1 MWTTAE
7 TKTTRPSISGAGF
20 VTLDVAL
27 DQASRV
33 IYRGVGGTTGNVL
46 SILAFLGWHS
56 MPVVRVGTDHIGSSV
71 LREFRELGVDVR
83 HMGAESTLETPLI
96 FQFATQPS
104 SPPRYGFECPS
115 CGKARRFT
123 RELVDTGF
131 QAALD
136 DVSST
141 NVFFFDRVTRGAVE
155 MAEAARDGGA
165 TVFFEP
171 SSVGA
176 DAGLFAKAL
185 RAAHVVKYSA
195 DRIPWSLSELLD
207 SGFIEIQTMGAK
219 GLRFRKHSLAPDWI
233 ALPALRVH
241 GVADTS
247 GAGDWC
253 SAGFIHALQQVAEG
267 CSPQELSYN
276 EIFDSL
282 RSAQAIAALSC
293 RHHGARGLMRA
304 ARADVALSDAFQI
317 LREQLPGPIRIDCL
331 NEPAFG
337 GEAMPVASCEWH
349 RDLCCQALA

>member
-7 TKTTRPSISGAGF
+7 TETTRPSISGAGF

-33 IYRGVGGTTGNVL
+33 TYRGVGGTTGNVL
-46 SILAFLGWHS
+46 SILAFFGWRS
-56 MPVVRVGTDHIGSSV
+56 MPVVRVGSDAIGNAV

-83 HMGAESTLETPLI
+83 HMGPESTLETPLI
-96 FQFATQPS
+96 FQFAAQPS

-123 RELVDTGF
+123 RELIDTGF
-131 QAALD
+131 QSALD

-141 NVFFFDRVTRGAVE
+141 NVFFFDRVTPGAVA
-155 MAEAARDGGA
+155 MAEAAREGGA

-171 SSVGA
+171 SSVGV
-176 DAGLFAKAL
+176 DPELFAKAL
-185 RAAHVVKYSA
+185 RASHVVKYSA
-195 DRIPWSLSELLD
+195 DRISGSLSELLD

-219 GLRFRKHSLAPDWI
+219 GLRFRRHSLVPDWVT
-233 ALPALRVH
+233 LPALRIN

-253 SAGFIHALQQVAEG
+253 SAGFIHAMQQVAQG
-267 CSPQELSYN
+267 SSAQELSYN
-276 EIFDSL
+276 EISSSL

-304 ARADVALSDAFQI
+304 APADVALSRAFQI
-317 LREQLPGPIRIDCL
+317 LDTQVQGPIALDWPA
-331 NEPAFG
+331 EPTFAT
-337 GEAMPVASCEWH
+337 AVSPADRPYC
-349 RDLCCQALA
+349 RQDLCCQSLA